1 MLPFII
7 IRFEGFKIYRYS
19 SEGLERRKK
28 LSVGMKLC
36 LILFTSQQMTVF
48 SSSISLSEN
57 WKFAEKHP
65 EDGNIWSCREM
76 TNVCSLRCQ
85 CDDITIFCGDHS
97 KNVQNPISHLPQV
110 IAHTRVWSWSRH
122 HNNLV
127 IQPDQHTMGS
137 ASMAARTL
145 AYSAISPITV
155 QASYQAACTDRA

>member
-1 MLPFII
+1 MLII
-7 IRFEGFKIYRYS
+7 ISCEGFKIYRYS
-19 SEGLERRKK
+19 SEGLERLKK

-36 LILFTSQQMTVF
+36 LILFTSQQMTLYFLPVF
-48 SSSISLSEN
+48 LYLQIESVQKNFLKMVTFGRAERWLMFAVLDATVTISLS
-57 WKFAEKHP
+57 F
-65 EDGNIWSCREM
+65 
-76 TNVCSLRCQ
+76 VV
-85 CDDITIFCGDHS
+85 IT
-97 KNVQNPISHLPQV
+97 QNPNLSQV

>member
-85 CDDITIFCGDHS
+85 RDDITIFCGDHS
-97 KNVQNPISHLPQV
+97 KMSKILSLICHKLLLTPEFGVGLVTITTLLFSLISSTQWALHQWQRE
-110 IAHTRVWSWSRH
+110 H
-122 HNNLV
+122 
-127 IQPDQHTMGS
+127 
-137 ASMAARTL
+137 
-145 AYSAISPITV
+145 
-155 QASYQAACTDRA
+155 

>member
-19 SEGLERRKK
+19 SEGLKRRKK
-28 LSVGMKLC
+28 LSVGMQLC

-48 SSSISLSEN
+48 WLYFLPVFLYLQIESLQKNILKMVTFGCAER
-57 WKFAEKHP
+57 WLMFAWRYHYLLW
-65 EDGNIWSCREM
+65 WS
-76 TNVCSLRCQ
+76 L
-85 CDDITIFCGDHS
+85 
-97 KNVQNPISHLPQV
+97 KNVQNPIAHLPQV
-110 IAHTRVWSWSRH
+110 ITHTRVWSWSRH

-155 QASYQAACTDRA
+155 QASYQAACTDKA